1 MERLQTKRLVTRAE
15 IEHLGEEIQA
25 AVSIEDFR
33 PHHEERLAEITDNLD
48 ALARELKEQD
58 ALIEVHLKSEN
69 LAKEYRAVRETQSLF
84 RQQIYNNIEL
94 SGVEKFLYLRTVLT
108 GKAAAAVS
116 GIQAAENCYAYA
128 VELLKWRFR
137 KKDVLVLEH
146 LTQLLNLPK
155 VKALSD
161 VGAPRLLHDHAHRNI
176 ASLRTFGVDSDSY
189 GAMLFAALLCGLPA
203 EWAVDFYK
211 SQSSSNE
218 TPESS
223 NLGAVLRSMRLE
235 LDSRK
240 EVYDGST
247 RDQTQPLKRLVS
259 WGDPVHLLHPWQV
272 HLAMQRWVLPRSQ
285 ICLLRQSLQFRL
297 LRPSL
302 LLRVLYRGL
311 FLDLFLELFLE
322 LSLGLPLFLGALLL
336 FPRGISGLSGL
347 FLRLRSGL
355 SLSLYSGLFLR
366 PRSGLSLSL
375 VPVLFRPSGLFLG
388 PWLLLLR
395 TLCQGHHQSPW
406 LQSNYLSPIWQFA
419 QTHGQNC
426 SFCRRQKRV
435 RHLCLHLRIQWKN
448 SRPSST
454 HHPRSPSHL
463 QLLYHQRG
471 KVGQYAREDF
481 R

>member
-1 MERLQTKRLVTRAE
+1 MRGGKPRGHDRMEEWRTN
-15 IEHLGEEIQA
+15 LGEG
-25 AVSIEDFR
+25 S
-33 PHHEERLAEITDNLD
+33 PKL
-48 ALARELKEQD
+48 
-58 ALIEVHLKSEN
+58 
-69 LAKEYRAVRETQSLF
+69 
-84 RQQIYNNIEL
+84 
-94 SGVEKFLYLRTVLT
+94 VLT
-108 GKAAAAVS
+108 PPFTGAAWVPCCSFGRGTLSTEQEREARSSLGGDLGEGEGAAAAGLSLHGRTGRVLPPGTGGS
-116 GIQAAENCYAYA
+116 CCCPCREAGALRTAAKILGETWVALDSERGAGPLRTTSEKLPFDKKEN
-128 VELLKWRFR
+128 RF
-137 KKDVLVLEH
+137 LASEH
-146 LTQLLNLPK
+146 EMFSFTLMDSRLREAGAEVVYWLTRGAPKGPNLPRAWLNHQ
-155 VKALSD
+155 KAIFPGHGKATHSQ
-161 VGAPRLLHDHAHRNI
+161 
-176 ASLRTFGVDSDSY
+176 T
-189 GAMLFAALLCGLPA
+189 
-203 EWAVDFYK
+203 WAG
-211 SQSSSNE
+211 E
-218 TPESS
+218 P
-223 NLGAVLRSMRLE
+223 
-235 LDSRK
+235 
-240 EVYDGST
+240 DGSGSVEV
-247 RDQTQPLKRLVS
+247 PLSK
-259 WGDPVHLLHPWQV
+259 HLLSQV

-302 LLRVLYRGL
+302 LLHVLFRGL

-336 FPRGISGLSGL
+336 FLKGISGLSGL

-375 VPVLFRPSGLFLG
+375 VPVLFRRSGLFLG

-435 RHLCLHLRIQWKN
+435 HLWSLRERVRHLCLHLRIQWKN